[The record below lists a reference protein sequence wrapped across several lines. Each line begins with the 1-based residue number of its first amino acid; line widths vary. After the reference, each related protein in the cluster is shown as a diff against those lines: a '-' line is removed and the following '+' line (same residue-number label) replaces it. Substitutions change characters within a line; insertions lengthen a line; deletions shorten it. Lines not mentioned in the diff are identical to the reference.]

1 MNKKKAAKKTKPD
14 SSKMTAAKKKR
25 QDAFLKEFKICAT
38 VTHAVRAAG
47 IGRQTH
53 YDWLKKDEEYQVAF
67 AEAEIAATDAL
78 VAEARRRATE
88 GVEEPVYYKGEV
100 VGTIQKYSD
109 TLLIFLLKGALPEV
123 YRERYE
129 ISGGDK
135 PIRVKSDPGREKLAD
150 DTLRALITF
159 GEQLRRTQGN
169 RGGESPQ

>member
-1 MNKKKAAKKTKPD
+1 MNKKKETQKVSRRETTKKR
-14 SSKMTAAKKKR
+14 R

-38 VTHAVRAAG
+38 VTHAAKLAN

-53 YDWLKKDEEYQVAF
+53 YDWLRKDEEYQVAF

-88 GVEEPVYYKGEV
+88 GVEEPFYYKGEV

-109 TLLIFLLKGALPEV
+109 TLLIFLLKGALPEI

-150 DTLRALITF
+150 DTLKALIAF
-159 GEQLRRTQGN
+159 GEQLRRTKED
-169 RGGESPQ
+169 RRGESSE

>member
-1 MNKKKAAKKTKPD
+1 MKKKKDTKTVSRRETTKKR
-14 SSKMTAAKKKR
+14 R

-38 VTHAVRAAG
+38 VTHAAKLAN

-53 YDWLKKDEEYQVAF
+53 YDWLRKDEEYQVAF

-109 TLLIFLLKGALPEV
+109 TLLIFLLKGALPEI

-135 PIRVKSDPGREKLAD
+135 AIRVKSDPGREKLAD
-150 DTLRALITF
+150 DTLKALIDF
-159 GEQLRRTQGN
+159 GEQLRRTQGD